1 MDGGYVM
8 GLVRMEGRLVYYGF
22 LLHPVYKYLPHPLS
36 SFFLNIYKFVGIK
49 NLNGINPHTPYHPH
63 PVPLP
68 IYYIYI
74 RCFMGI
80 T

>member
-36 SFFLNIYKFVGIK
+36 SRFLNIYKFVGIK
-49 NLNGINPHTPYHPH
+49 NLNGITLTHPTIPTPY
-63 PVPLP
+63 LYLF
-68 IYYIYI
+68 IIYI
-74 RCFMGI
+74 RCLMGI

>member
-36 SFFLNIYKFVGIK
+36 SRFLNIYKFVGVLK
-49 NLNGINPHTPYHPH
+49 S
-63 PVPLP
+63 
-68 IYYIYI
+68 
-74 RCFMGI
+74 
-80 T
+80 